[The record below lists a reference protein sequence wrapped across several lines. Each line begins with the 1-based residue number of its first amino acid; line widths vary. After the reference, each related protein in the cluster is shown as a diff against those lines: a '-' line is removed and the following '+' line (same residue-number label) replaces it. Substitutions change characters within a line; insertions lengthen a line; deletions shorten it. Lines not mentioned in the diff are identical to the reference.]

1 MFVWNLFT
9 SFCFVNNM
17 MAWEVW
23 SSQVFCWHFLFNT
36 NLHKLGYVIDNT
48 CTYNNAKRGNN
59 GHYIL
64 LKILWEKNQKSRS
77 LFFCTQSITTPPPKY
92 IYWWACFLT
101 KFTFYDG
108 PKGRRGHQGCL
119 FITQMKGDILSCWL
133 GECWSGPSNCHQYL
147 ALTRTYWRPSVYI
160 NTKTTKKV
168 LLCMSTKII
177 ANDKCWVF
185 LMAVHEGMRC
195 I

>member
-23 SSQVFCWHFLFNT
+23 SSQVFCWHFLLNT

-48 CTYNNAKRGNN
+48 LQKGVIMVTIYT
-59 GHYIL
+59 
-64 LKILWEKNQKSRS
+64 EKKSRS
-77 LFFCTQSITTPPPKY
+77 LFFFCTQSFTPPQY
-92 IYWWACFLT
+92 ISWWACFLT

-119 FITQMKGDILSCWL
+119 LITQMKGDILSCWL
-133 GECWSGPSNCHQYL
+133 GECWSGPSTCHQYL
-147 ALTRTYWRPSVYI
+147 ALTRTYWRLCVYI
-160 NTKTTKKV
+160 NTKPLDAWVQK
-168 LLCMSTKII
+168 LLPMT
-177 ANDKCWVF
+177 NVWVF